1 MKQNL
6 RHQRHFRRH
15 PRGVRGFALLEALIG
30 ILIFSFGVLGLVGLQ
45 SAMTKAQTSS
55 KFRADALY
63 LASEVV
69 GEMWVDVPNLGN
81 YAAANCAGHSRCNAW
96 NGKVGRLLPNGAG
109 AVEILGGGAVRV
121 TITWSPPNEGTHR
134 VITET
139 DIQL

>member
-1 MKQNL
+1 MTRTRLHRITRSGL
-6 RHQRHFRRH
+6 RR
-15 PRGVRGFALLEALIG
+15 PSGFALLEALIG

-69 GEMWVDVPNLGN
+69 GQMWLDVPNLGN
-81 YAAANCAGHSRCNAW
+81 YATANCAGHARCNAW
-96 NGKVGRLLPNGAG
+96 NGKVARLLPNGAG
-109 AVEILGGGAVRV
+109 AIEILGGGAVRV

-139 DIQL
+139 AVQI